1 MTADDK
7 QEVIRLLRKEPMD
20 VEGRENNQNYLEI
33 YYKDLNMREN
43 SQFNRIKK
51 EVQKLTQIQVR
62 IADIAIG

>member
-20 VEGRENNQNYLEI
+20 VEGRENNQNYIEI
-33 YYKDLNMREN
+33 YYKELNMREN

>member
-1 MTADDK
+1 
-7 QEVIRLLRKEPMD
+7 
-20 VEGRENNQNYLEI
+20 
-33 YYKDLNMREN
+33 MREN